1 MKKVIIIVSAFL
13 ALLIT
18 GAFHGIIQKS
28 EEVETITATQTSM
41 NQFPDPMPYV
51 IPYPM
56 VSFPAY

>member
-18 GAFHGIIQKS
+18 GAFHGINQKS
-28 EEVETITATQTSM
+28 EEVETVTAKQTSM
-41 NQFPDPMPYV
+41 NQLPDPMPNV

-56 VSFPAY
+56 VGFPIY

>member
-13 ALLIT
+13 TFLIT

-28 EEVETITATQTSM
+28 GEVETVTAKQTSM
-41 NQFPDPMPYV
+41 NQFPDPMPNV

-56 VSFPAY
+56 VSFPVY

>member
-13 ALLIT
+13 TLLIT
-18 GAFHGIIQKS
+18 GAFYGIIQKS

-41 NQFPDPMPYV
+41 NQLPDPMPYV

-56 VSFPAY
+56 AGFPVY